1 MKNVL
6 QGLVILSI
14 VSATMFVGSSN
25 ETFAQKNKK
34 ASGNQSTPT
43 QGNSTGSVKLS
54 TLTDSMSYVLGMN
67 LINNIKQQEISV
79 NPTVLLQAINDGFN
93 NSFVLQEKD
102 MMEIFTRFERIR
114 TEEKTGPNKAKGKKF
129 LAENAKK
136 PGVVTT
142 ASGLQYKV
150 IKMGNGAKPV
160 ATDKV
165 KVHYKGTL
173 IDGKEFDSSYKRG
186 EPIEF
191 PLNGVIKGWTEGVQL
206 MPIGSKFEF
215 YIPSDLAYGDRQ
227 AGGDITPGSTL
238 IFEVELLDIVK

>member
-14 VSATMFVGSSN
+14 VSSALFVGSAS
-25 ETFAQKNKK
+25 ESVAQVKK
-34 ASGNQSTPT
+34 KSTGSKPTPT
-43 QGNSTGSVKLS
+43 QSGSPTPVKLS
-54 TLTDSMSYVLGMN
+54 NLTDSMSYVLGMN

-79 NPTVLLQAINDGFN
+79 NPAVLMQAINDGFN
-93 NSFVLQEKD
+93 NNFVLKEKD

-114 TEEKTGPNKAKGKKF
+114 NDEKSGPNKQKGMKF
-129 LAENAKK
+129 LSENAKK

-150 IKMGNGAKPV
+150 IKMGNGAKPA

-165 KVHYKGTL
+165 KVHYRGTL

-206 MPIGSKFEF
+206 MPVGSKFEF